1 VTTSVS
7 LPRTIAD
14 VFAPVVA
21 ADPDREALVTRSGRW
36 SYAELDRLASRA
48 AHALAALGVRPG
60 DRVAGALPNELDVIL
75 AFHGAMRIGAVWV
88 GLNRALAPPEKQF
101 LLDDSGTS
109 LLLCDAPTAEQLEPS
124 RGGGAVRV
132 LTVEE
137 GAGEWHDALAAAPDE
152 PFASDVDPFAPAG
165 IAYTSG
171 TTGYP
176 KGATH
181 SQHNLLVPGAMLGA
195 SRGWGP
201 SLRKGD
207 FLALTIL
214 NMQVL
219 TTLTTAQAGG
229 SAIVFDRNDPVG
241 VAEWIREERVTV
253 WNGPP
258 ALINSLAHDDA
269 VVPDDLATLEEVW
282 NGGGDCPEPVR
293 AAFEEKFGKPVLM
306 TYGLS
311 EAPTVVTIDDPDG
324 RHAVGGSGRP
334 LPHLEIRVLDDELC
348 VAPATTG
355 AYAGVYRPMLGYWN
369 RDEATAETLRDGV
382 LHTGDLGFVDDDGF
396 LHVRDRKS
404 LVIIRGGGNVYPAE
418 IERVLHER
426 PEIEACAVVGLPDE
440 RLGERVAVAVQLRE
454 GATVTEEAAEALLR
468 EHCVA
473 NLAKY
478 KVPERWLFVD
488 GFPRNSMGKI
498 QRRELPDLFTT

>member
-1 VTTSVS
+1 MSVA
-7 LPRTIAD
+7 LPRTIAEI
-14 VFAPVVA
+14 FTPVVEV
-21 ADPDREALVTRSGRW
+21 DPGREALVTRSGRW
-36 SYAELDRLASRA
+36 SYAELDRLSNQA
-48 AHALAALGVRPG
+48 AHALTALGVQPG
-60 DRVAGALPNELDVIL
+60 DRVAGALPNDLDVIL

-88 GLNRALAPPEKQF
+88 GINRALAPPEKQY

-109 LLLCDAPTAEQLEPS
+109 LLLCDAATADQVS
-124 RGGGAVRV
+124 GGSRV
-132 LTVEE
+132 LTVED
-137 GAGEWHDALAAAPDE
+137 GPGEWHDALAAASDE
-152 PFASDVDPFAPAG
+152 PFAVDVDPFAPAG

-201 SLRKGD
+201 ALRKGD

-229 SAIVFDRNDPVG
+229 SSIVFDRNDPVG
-241 VAEWIREERVTV
+241 VAEWIRDERVTV

-258 ALINSLAHDDA
+258 ALIHSLAHDDA
-269 VVPDDLATLEEVW
+269 VTSEHLATLHEVW

-293 AAFEEKFGKPVLM
+293 AAFEEKFGTPVLM

-311 EAPTVVTIDDPDG
+311 EAPTVVTIDDPEG

-334 LPHLEIRVLDDELC
+334 LPHLEIRVVDDELC

-355 AYAGVYRPMLGYWN
+355 EYAGVYRPMLGYWN
-369 RDEATAETLRDGV
+369 RDDATKETLRDGV

-440 RLGERVAVAVQLRE
+440 RLGERVAVAVQLRD
-454 GATVTEEAAEALLR
+454 GVTVTETAAEELLR
-468 EHCVA
+468 QHCLA

-498 QRRELPDLFTT
+498 QRRDLPALFT

>member
-1 VTTSVS
+1 MSGVAAPVS

-36 SYAELDRLASRA
+36 SYAELDRLANQA
-48 AHALAALGVRPG
+48 AHALAALGVQAG
-60 DRVAGALPNELDVIL
+60 DRVAGGLPNDLDVIL
-75 AFHGAMRIGAVWV
+75 AFHGSMRIGAVWV
-88 GLNRALAPPEKQF
+88 GINRALAPPEKQF

-109 LLLCDAPTAEQLEPS
+109 LLLCDAATAEQLTGS
-124 RGGGAVRV
+124 GTRA
-132 LTVEE
+132 LTVED
-137 GAGEWHDALAAAPDE
+137 APGEWHDALAAAPDE
-152 PFASDVDPFAPAG
+152 PFGRDIDPFAPAG

-195 SRGWGP
+195 SRGWGRA
-201 SLRKGD
+201 LRKGD

-229 SAIVFDRNDPVG
+229 SSIVFDRNDPVG
-241 VAEWIREERVTV
+241 VAEWIRTERVTV

-258 ALINSLAHDDA
+258 ALIHSLAHDDA
-269 VVPDDLATLEEVW
+269 VVADDLASLDEVW

-293 AAFEEKFGKPVLM
+293 AAFEKKFGKPVLM

-324 RHAVGGSGRP
+324 THAVGGSGRP
-334 LPHLEIRVLDDELC
+334 LPHLEIHVVDDELC

-369 RDEATAETLRDGV
+369 RDGATAETLLDGM

-418 IERVLHER
+418 IERVLHEL

-440 RLGERVAVAVQLRE
+440 RLGERVAIAVQLCA
-454 GATVTEEAAEALLR
+454 GAAVTEAELR
-468 EHCVA
+468 AHCEA

-478 KVPERWLFVD
+478 KIPERWLFVD
-488 GFPRNSMGKI
+488 DFPRNSMGKI
-498 QRRELPDLFTT
+498 QRRDLPALFTP

>member
-1 VTTSVS
+1 MSSAAS
-7 LPRTIAD
+7 LPRTVAE

-36 SYAELDRLASRA
+36 SYAELHRLADRA
-48 AHALAALGVRPG
+48 AHALAVLGVRAG
-60 DRVAGALPNELDVIL
+60 DRVAGALPNDLDVIL
-75 AFHGAMRIGAVWV
+75 AFHGAMRLGAVWV
-88 GLNRALAPPEKQF
+88 GINRALAPPEKQF

-109 LLLCDAPTAEQLEPS
+109 LLLCDAPTAEQVS
-124 RGGGAVRV
+124 GSAARV
-132 LTVEE
+132 VTIDETQP
-137 GAGEWHDALAAAPDE
+137 GDWHAALDA
-152 PFASDVDPFAPAG
+152 ASDAPYVVDLDPFAAAG

-219 TTLTTAQAGG
+219 TTLATAQAGG
-229 SAIVFDRNDPVG
+229 CAVVFDRNDPVG
-241 VAEWIREERVTV
+241 VAEWIRRERVTV

-258 ALINSLAHDDA
+258 ALIHSLAHDDA
-269 VVPDDLATLEEVW
+269 VAPDDLASLDEVW

-334 LPHLEIRVLDDELC
+334 LPHLEIHVVDDELC

-355 AYAGVYRPMLGYWN
+355 DYAGVYRPMLGYWN
-369 RDEATAETLRDGV
+369 RDEATAETLRDGL
-382 LHTGDLGFVDDDGF
+382 LHTGDVGFVDDDGF

-426 PEIEACAVVGLPDE
+426 DEVEACAVVGLPDE
-440 RLGERVAVAVQLRE
+440 RLGERVAVAVQLRD
-454 GATVTEEAAEALLR
+454 GANVTEDELR
-468 EHCVA
+468 EHCLV

-488 GFPRNSMGKI
+488 AFPRNAMGKI
-498 QRRELPDLFTT
+498 QRRDLPALFA

>member
-1 VTTSVS
+1 V
-7 LPRTIAD
+7 
-14 VFAPVVA
+14 
-21 ADPDREALVTRSGRW
+21 
-36 SYAELDRLASRA
+36 RA
-48 AHALAALGVRPG
+48 G

-75 AFHGAMRIGAVWV
+75 AFHGAMRLGAVWV
-88 GLNRALAPPEKQF
+88 GINRALAPPEKQF

-109 LLLCDAPTAEQLEPS
+109 LLLCDTPTAEQVA
-124 RGGGAVRV
+124 GGATRV
-132 LTVEE
+132 LTVED
-137 GAGEWHDALAAAPDE
+137 GPGEWRDALAAASDE
-152 PFASDVDPFAPAG
+152 PFANEVDPHAPAG

-195 SRGWGP
+195 SRGWDAT
-201 SLRKGD
+201 LRKGD

-229 SAIVFDRNDPVG
+229 SCIVFDRNDPVG
-241 VAEWIREERVTV
+241 VAEWIRDERVTV

-258 ALINSLAHDDA
+258 ALIHSLAHDDA
-269 VVPDDLATLEEVW
+269 VAPEDLATLAEVW

-334 LPHLEIRVLDDELC
+334 LPHLEIRVVDDELC

-355 AYAGVYRPMLGYWN
+355 EYAGVYRPMLGYWH
-369 RDEATAETLRDGV
+369 RDDATKDTLRDGV

-404 LVIIRGGGNVYPAE
+404 PVIIRGGGNVYPAE

-454 GATVTEEAAEALLR
+454 GATVTETAAEELLR
-468 EHCVA
+468 EHCLA

-498 QRRELPDLFTT
+498 QRRDLPALFA

>member
-1 VTTSVS
+1 MSGVASWS
-7 LPRTIAD
+7 RTVAA
-14 VFAPVVA
+14 VFDPVVA
-21 ADPDREALVTRSGRW
+21 TEPDREALVTRSGRW
-36 SYAELDRLASRA
+36 SYAELDRLADRA
-48 AHALAALGVRPG
+48 AHALVALGVRAG
-60 DRVAGALPNELDVIL
+60 DRVAGALPNDLDVIL
-75 AFHGAMRIGAVWV
+75 AFHGAMRLAAVWV

-101 LLDDSGTS
+101 LLDDSGAS
-109 LLLCDAPTAEQLEPS
+109 LLLCDAPTAEQVTAS
-124 RGGGAVRV
+124 TARV
-132 LTVEE
+132 VTIED
-137 GAGEWHDALAAAPDE
+137 GPGEWRDALAAAPDE
-152 PFASDVDPFAPAG
+152 PFSLDIDPFAPAG

-176 KGATH
+176 KGAVH

-214 NMQVL
+214 NVQVL
-219 TTLTTAQAGG
+219 TTLTTAQSGG
-229 SAIVFDRNDPVG
+229 CSIVFDRNDPVG
-241 VAEWIREERVTV
+241 VAEWIRRERVTV

-258 ALINSLAHDDA
+258 ALIHSLAHDDA
-269 VVPDDLATLEEVW
+269 VTPDDLATLDEVW

-293 AAFEEKFGKPVLM
+293 AAFEEKFGKPVMM

-311 EAPTVVTIDDPDG
+311 EAPTVVSIDDIDG
-324 RHAVGGSGRP
+324 SHAVGGSGRP
-334 LPHLEIRVLDDELC
+334 LPHLAIHVVDDELC
-348 VAPATTG
+348 IAPATTG
-355 AYAGVYRPMLGYWN
+355 VYTGVYHPMLGYWN
-369 RDEATAETLRDGV
+369 RDEATAETLRDGM
-382 LHTGDLGFVDDDGF
+382 LHTGDVGFVDDDGF

-426 PEIEACAVVGLPDE
+426 DEVEACAVVGLPDE
-440 RLGERVAVAVQLRE
+440 RLGERVAVAVQLRA
-454 GATVTEEAAEALLR
+454 GASISEDELR
-468 EHCVA
+468 EHCLA

-488 GFPRNSMGKI
+488 GFPRNAMGKI
-498 QRRELPDLFTT
+498 QRRDLPALFTP

>member
-1 VTTSVS
+1 MTVS
-7 LPRTIAD
+7 LPRTVAD
-14 VFAPVVA
+14 VFAPIVA
-21 ADPDREALVTRSGRW
+21 REPDREALVTRSGRW
-36 SYAELDRLASRA
+36 SYAELDRMADRA
-48 AHALAALGVRPG
+48 AHALVALGVGPG
-60 DRVAGALPNELDVIL
+60 DRIAGALPNDLDVIL
-75 AFHGAMRIGAVWV
+75 AFHGAMRIGAIWV
-88 GLNRALAPPEKQF
+88 GINRALARPEKQF

-109 LLLCDAPTAEQLEPS
+109 LLLCDAATAEQV
-124 RGGGAVRV
+124 GGGAARV
-132 LTVEE
+132 LTVDD
-137 GAGEWHDALAAAPDE
+137 GPGEWRDALATAPDE
-152 PFASDVDPFAPAG
+152 PFVGAVDPLAPAG

-181 SQHNLLVPGAMLGA
+181 SQHNLLVPGAVLAA
-195 SRGWGP
+195 SRGWDR

-229 SAIVFDRNDPVG
+229 CSIVFDRNDPVG
-241 VAEWIREERVTV
+241 VAEWIRDERVTV

-258 ALINSLAHDDA
+258 ALIHSLAHDDA
-269 VVPDDLATLEEVW
+269 VAPDDLATLAEVW

-324 RHAVGGSGRP
+324 THAVGGSGRP
-334 LPHLEIRVLDDELC
+334 LPHLEIQVIDDELC

-355 AYAGVYRPMLGYWN
+355 EYAGVYRPMLGYWN
-369 RDEATAETLRDGV
+369 RDEATNETLRDGV

-426 PEIEACAVVGLPDE
+426 PEVEACAVVGLPDE
-440 RLGERVAVAVQLRE
+440 RLGERVAVAVQLRD
-454 GATVTEEAAEALLR
+454 GATVTETAAEELLR
-468 EHCVA
+468 EHCLA
-473 NLAKY
+473 NLARY

-498 QRRELPDLFTT
+498 QRRELPALFT

>member
-1 VTTSVS
+1 VRAPVI
-7 LPRTIAD
+7 LPRTIAE

-21 ADPDREALVTRSGRW
+21 VDPDREALVTRSGRW
-36 SYAELDRLASRA
+36 SYSELDRLASKA
-48 AHALAALGVRPG
+48 AHALASLGVQPG
-60 DRVAGALPNELDVIL
+60 DRVAGGLPNDVDVIL
-75 AFHGAMRIGAVWV
+75 AFHGAMRLGAVWV
-88 GLNRALAPPEKQF
+88 GINRALAPPEKQY

-109 LLLCDAPTAEQLEPS
+109 LLLCDAATAEQVS
-124 RGGGAVRV
+124 GASCRV
-132 LTVEE
+132 LTVED
-137 GAGEWHDALAAAPDE
+137 GPGEWHDALGEGSDE
-152 PFASDVDPFAPAG
+152 PFVGDVDPYAPAG

-195 SRGWGP
+195 SRGWGAT
-201 SLRKGD
+201 LRKGD

-241 VAEWIREERVTV
+241 VAEWIRDERVTV

-258 ALINSLAHDDA
+258 ALIHSLAHDDG
-269 VVPDDLATLEEVW
+269 VSRDHLATLDEVW

-324 RHAVGGSGRP
+324 GHAVGGSGRP
-334 LPHLEIRVLDDELC
+334 LPHLEIQVLDDELC

-440 RLGERVAVAVQLRE
+440 RLGERVAIAVQLRD
-454 GATVTEEAAEALLR
+454 GATVTEDELR
-468 EHCVA
+468 EHCLA
-473 NLAKY
+473 NLARY

-498 QRRELPDLFTT
+498 QRRDLPAMFS

>member
-1 VTTSVS
+1 MSGVASWS
-7 LPRTIAD
+7 RTVAA
-14 VFAPVVA
+14 VFDPVVA
-21 ADPDREALVTRSGRW
+21 AAPDREALVTRSGRW
-36 SYAELDRLASRA
+36 SYAELDRLADRA
-48 AHALAALGVRPG
+48 AHALAALGVRAG
-60 DRVAGALPNELDVIL
+60 DRVAGALPNDLDVIL
-75 AFHGAMRIGAVWV
+75 AFHGAMRLGAVWV

-101 LLDDSGTS
+101 LLDDSGAS
-109 LLLCDAPTAEQLEPS
+109 LLLCDAPTAEQVTAS
-124 RGGGAVRV
+124 TARV
-132 LTVEE
+132 VTIED
-137 GAGEWHDALAAAPDE
+137 GPGEWRDALAAAPDD
-152 PFASDVDPFAPAG
+152 PFSRDVDPFAPAG

-176 KGATH
+176 KGAVH

-229 SAIVFDRNDPVG
+229 CSIVFDRNDPVG
-241 VAEWIREERVTV
+241 VAEWIRRERVTV

-258 ALINSLAHDDA
+258 ALIHSLAHDDA
-269 VVPDDLATLEEVW
+269 VAPDDMATLEEVW

-293 AAFEEKFGKPVLM
+293 AAFEEKFGKPVMM

-311 EAPTVVTIDDPDG
+311 EAPTVVSIDDIDG
-324 RHAVGGSGRP
+324 SHAVGGSGRP
-334 LPHLEIRVLDDELC
+334 LPHLAIHVVDDELC
-348 VAPATTG
+348 ISPATTG
-355 AYAGVYRPMLGYWN
+355 EYAGVYHPMLGYWN
-369 RDEATAETLRDGV
+369 RDEATAETLRDGM
-382 LHTGDLGFVDDDGF
+382 LHTGDVGFVDDDGF

-426 PEIEACAVVGLPDE
+426 DEVEACAVVGLPDE

-454 GATVTEEAAEALLR
+454 GASITEDELR
-468 EHCVA
+468 EHCLA

-488 GFPRNSMGKI
+488 AFPRNSMGKI
-498 QRRELPDLFTT
+498 QRRDLPALFT

>member
-1 VTTSVS
+1 M
-7 LPRTIAD
+7 PRTVAE
-14 VFAPVVA
+14 VFAGVLA

-36 SYAELDRLASRA
+36 SYAELDRLAGRA
-48 AHALAALGVRPG
+48 AHALTALGVRPG
-60 DRVAGALPNELDVIL
+60 DRVAGALPNDVDVIL
-75 AFHGAMRIGAVWV
+75 AFHGTMRLGAVWV
-88 GLNRALAPPEKQF
+88 GINRALAPPEKQF
-101 LLDDSGTS
+101 LLDDSGAS
-109 LLLCDAPTAEQLEPS
+109 LLLCDAATAEQVAAAET
-124 RGGGAVRV
+124 RV
-132 LTVEE
+132 IIVDD
-137 GAGEWHDALAAAPDE
+137 GAGEWHDALAATRED
-152 PFASDVDPFAPAG
+152 PFVSEVDPHAPAG

-181 SQHNLLVPGAMLGA
+181 SQHNLLVPGAVLGA

-219 TTLTTAQAGG
+219 TTVTTAQAGG
-229 SAIVFDRNDPVG
+229 CSIVFDRNDPVG
-241 VAEWIREERVTV
+241 VAEWIRAERVTV

-258 ALINSLAHDDA
+258 ALIHSLAHDDA
-269 VVPDDLATLEEVW
+269 VSRDDLATLEEVW

-311 EAPTVVTIDDPDG
+311 EAPTVVSIDDPDG
-324 RHAVGGSGRP
+324 THATGGSGRP
-334 LPHLEIRVLDDELC
+334 LPHVEIHVVDDELC
-348 VAPATTG
+348 VAPSTTG
-355 AYAGVYRPMLGYWN
+355 EYAGVYRPMLGYWN
-369 RDEATAETLRDGV
+369 RDDATADTLRDGM

-440 RLGERVAVAVQLRE
+440 RLGERVAVAVQLRD
-454 GATVTEEAAEALLR
+454 GATVTEDDLR
-468 EHCVA
+468 EHCLA

-498 QRRELPDLFTT
+498 QRRDLAALFH

>member
-1 VTTSVS
+1 VTVPVA

-36 SYAELDRLASRA
+36 SYAELDRLCDRA
-48 AHALAALGVRPG
+48 AHALVALGVRPG
-60 DRVAGALPNELDVIL
+60 DRVAGGLPNDLDVIL
-75 AFHGAMRIGAVWV
+75 AFHGAMRLGAVWV
-88 GLNRALAPPEKQF
+88 GINRALAPPEKQF

-109 LLLCDAPTAEQLEPS
+109 LLLCDAATAEQVT
-124 RGGGAVRV
+124 GGGIRV
-132 LTVEE
+132 LAVED
-137 GAGEWHDALAAAPDE
+137 GLGEWRDALTAAPD
-152 PFASDVDPFAPAG
+152 DPFERDLDPLAPAG

-229 SAIVFDRNDPVG
+229 CAVVFDRNDPVG

-258 ALINSLAHDDA
+258 ALIHSLAFDDA
-269 VVPDDLATLEEVW
+269 VVPGDLATLDEVW

-293 AAFEEKFGKPVLM
+293 TAFEEKFGKPVLM

-324 RHAVGGSGRP
+324 THAVGGSGRP
-334 LPHLEIRVLDDELC
+334 LPHLGIQVIDDELC
-348 VAPATTG
+348 VAPMSTG
-355 AYAGVYRPMLGYWN
+355 EYAGVYRPMLGYWN
-369 RDEATAETLRDGV
+369 RDDATAETLRDGV

-426 PEIEACAVVGLPDE
+426 PEVEACAVVGLPDE

-454 GATVTEEAAEALLR
+454 GATVTEDELR
-468 EHCVA
+468 AHCLA

-488 GFPRNSMGKI
+488 GFPRNTMGKI
-498 QRRELPDLFTT
+498 QRRDLADLFT

>member
-1 VTTSVS
+1 VSVS
-7 LPRTIAD
+7 LPRTVAD
-14 VFAPVVA
+14 VFARVLAV
-21 ADPDREALVTRSGRW
+21 DPDREALVTRSGRW
-36 SYAELDRLASRA
+36 SYAELDALASRA
-48 AHALAALGVRPG
+48 AHALTALGVQPG

-88 GLNRALAPPEKQF
+88 GINRALAPPEKQF

-109 LLLCDAPTAEQLEPS
+109 LLLCDTATAEQVD
-124 RGGGAVRV
+124 GGSARV
-132 LTVEE
+132 LTVED
-137 GAGEWHDALAAAPDE
+137 GPGEWHDALAAAPHD
-152 PFASDVDPFAPAG
+152 PFAADVDPYAPAG

-181 SQHNLLVPGAMLGA
+181 SQHNLLMPGAMLGA

-219 TTLTTAQAGG
+219 TTLTSAQAGG
-229 SAIVFDRNDPVG
+229 SAIIFDRNDPVG

-258 ALINSLAHDDA
+258 ALIHSLAHDDA
-269 VVPDDLATLEEVW
+269 VAPDDLASLDEVW

-293 AAFEEKFGKPVLM
+293 VAFEEKFGKPVLM

-324 RHAVGGSGRP
+324 KHAVGGSGRP
-334 LPHLEIRVLDDELC
+334 LPHLEIRVVDDELC
-348 VAPATTG
+348 VAAATTG
-355 AYAGVYRPMLGYWN
+355 EYAGVYRPMLGYWN
-369 RDEATAETLRDGV
+369 RDEATAETLRDGI

-440 RLGERVAVAVQLRE
+440 RLGERVAVAVQLRD
-454 GATVTEEAAEALLR
+454 GATATEDELR
-468 EHCVA
+468 EHCLA

-488 GFPRNSMGKI
+488 SFPRNSMGKI
-498 QRRELPDLFTT
+498 QRRDLAELFTP

>member
-1 VTTSVS
+1 VSPAFS
-7 LPRTIAD
+7 LPRSIAE

-21 ADPDREALVTRSGRW
+21 TDPDREALATRSGRW

-48 AHALAALGVRPG
+48 AHALVALGVQPG
-60 DRVAGALPNELDVIL
+60 DRVAGALPNDLDVIL

-88 GLNRALAPPEKQF
+88 GINRAFVAPEKQF
-101 LLDDSGTS
+101 LLDDSGAS
-109 LLLCDAPTAEQLEPS
+109 LLLCDAPTAEQLRS
-124 RGGGAVRV
+124 AGVGGARV
-132 LTVEE
+132 VTVDD
-137 GAGEWHDALAAAPDE
+137 GPGEWHDSLTAAPDD
-152 PFASDVDPFAPAG
+152 PFVADVDPFAPAG
-165 IAYTSG
+165 LAYTSG

-229 SAIVFDRNDPVG
+229 TALIFDRNDPVS
-241 VAEWIREERVTV
+241 VAGWIRDEGITV

-258 ALINSLAHDDA
+258 ALIHSLAYDDA
-269 VVPDDLATLEEVW
+269 VSPDDLASLDEVW

-293 AAFEEKFGKPVLM
+293 AAFEEKFGKSVLM

-334 LPHLEIRVLDDELC
+334 LPHLEIRVVDEELC

-355 AYAGVYRPMLGYWN
+355 EYAGVYRPMLGYWN
-369 RDEATAETLRDGV
+369 RDDATAETLRDGV
-382 LHTGDLGFVDDDGF
+382 LHTGDLGVVDDDGF
-396 LHVRDRKS
+396 VHVRDRKS

-454 GATVTEEAAEALLR
+454 GATVTEDELR
-468 EHCVA
+468 EHCLA

-498 QRRELPDLFTT
+498 QRRDLPELFT

>member
-1 VTTSVS
+1 VSRASASVS
-7 LPRTIAD
+7 LPRTVAD

-21 ADPDREALVTRSGRW
+21 TDPDREALVTRSGRW
-36 SYAELDRLASRA
+36 SYAELDRLADRA
-48 AHALAALGVRPG
+48 AHALAALGVAPG
-60 DRVAGALPNELDVIL
+60 DRVAGGLPNDLDVIL
-75 AFHGAMRIGAVWV
+75 AFHGTMRLGAVWV
-88 GLNRALAPPEKQF
+88 GINRALAPPEKQY

-109 LLLCDAPTAEQLEPS
+109 LLLCDPATAEQVS
-124 RGGGAVRV
+124 GGAARV
-132 LTVEE
+132 IAVDDE
-137 GAGEWHDALAAAPDE
+137 GGEWHDALAGASDE
-152 PFASDVDPFAPAG
+152 PFANDVDPFAPAG

-181 SQHNLLVPGAMLGA
+181 SQHNLLVPGAMLSA

-229 SAIVFDRNDPVG
+229 CAIVFDRTDPAG
-241 VAEWIREERVTV
+241 VAEWIRDERVTV

-258 ALINSLAHDDA
+258 ALIHSLAHDDA
-269 VVPDDLATLEEVW
+269 VAPDDLAPLDEVW

-293 AAFEEKFGKPVLM
+293 EAFEEKFGKPVLM

-324 RHAVGGSGRP
+324 THAVGGSGRP
-334 LPHLEIRVLDDELC
+334 LPHLEIHVVDDELC
-348 VAPATTG
+348 VAPARSG
-355 AYAGVYRPMLGYWN
+355 EYAGVYRPMLGYWN
-369 RDEATAETLRDGV
+369 RDEATTETLRDGI
-382 LHTGDLGFVDDDGF
+382 LHTGDIGFVDDDGF
-396 LHVRDRKS
+396 VHVRDRLS

-440 RLGERVAVAVQLRE
+440 RLGERVAVAIQLRE
-454 GATVTEEAAEALLR
+454 GATVTEDDLR
-468 EHCVA
+468 EHCLA

-488 GFPRNSMGKI
+488 AFPRNTMGKI
-498 QRRELPDLFTT
+498 QRRDLPALFSA

>member
-1 VTTSVS
+1 VTVS

-21 ADPDREALVTRSGRW
+21 TDPDREALVTRSGRW
-36 SYAELDRLASRA
+36 SYAELDRLAGNA
-48 AHALAALGVRPG
+48 AHALVALGVAPG
-60 DRVAGALPNELDVIL
+60 DRIAGALPNDLDVIL
-75 AFHGAMRIGAVWV
+75 AFHGAMRLGAVWV
-88 GLNRALAPPEKQF
+88 GINRALAPPEKQF
-101 LLDDSGTS
+101 LLEDSGAS
-109 LLLCDAPTAEQLEPS
+109 LLLCDAATAEQV
-124 RGGGAVRV
+124 GGGSTRV
-132 LTVEE
+132 LTVED
-137 GAGEWHDALAAAPDE
+137 GSGEWRGALAAAPDDRFE
-152 PFASDVDPFAPAG
+152 RHVDPFAPAG

-181 SQHNLLVPGAMLGA
+181 SQHNMLVPGAVLGA

-229 SAIVFDRNDPVG
+229 CAIVFDRNDPVG
-241 VAEWIREERVTV
+241 VAEWIRDERVTV

-258 ALINSLAHDDA
+258 ALIHSLAHDDA
-269 VVPDDLATLEEVW
+269 VAPADLATLAEVW

-293 AAFEEKFGKPVLM
+293 AAFGEKFGKPVLM

-324 RHAVGGSGRP
+324 THAAGGSGRP
-334 LPHLEIRVLDDELC
+334 LPHLEIHVLDDELC
-348 VAPATTG
+348 VAAATTG
-355 AYAGVYRPMLGYWN
+355 EYAGVYRPMLGYWN
-369 RDEATAETLRDGV
+369 RDDATKDTLRDGV

-426 PEIEACAVVGLPDE
+426 PDVEACAVVGLPDE
-440 RLGERVAVAVQLRE
+440 RLGERVAVAVQLRA
-454 GATVTEEAAEALLR
+454 GAAVSENELR
-468 EHCVA
+468 EHCLA

-478 KVPERWLFVD
+478 KVPERWLLVD

-498 QRRELPDLFTT
+498 QRRDLPALFD

>member
-1 VTTSVS
+1 M
-7 LPRTIAD
+7 PRTVAD
-14 VFAPVVA
+14 VFAAVVA
-21 ADPDREALVTRSGRW
+21 TDPDREALVTRSGRW
-36 SYAELDRLASRA
+36 SYAELDRLCGRA
-48 AHALAALGVRPG
+48 AHALAALGVRAG
-60 DRVAGALPNELDVIL
+60 DRVAGGLPNDLDVVL
-75 AFHGAMRIGAVWV
+75 AFHGAMRLGAVWV
-88 GLNRALAPPEKQF
+88 GINRALAPPEKQY

-109 LLLCDAPTAEQLEPS
+109 LLLCDAATAEQVGE
-124 RGGGAVRV
+124 GGRRVIAV
-132 LTVEE
+132 ED
-137 GAGEWHDALAAAPDE
+137 GSGEWHDALAEAPDE
-152 PFASDVDPFAPAG
+152 PFVSDVDPFAPAG

-201 SLRKGD
+201 TLRKGD

-229 SAIVFDRNDPVG
+229 CAIVFDRNDPAG
-241 VAEWIREERVTV
+241 VAEWIRQERVTV

-258 ALINSLAHDDA
+258 ALVHSLAHDDA
-269 VVPDDLATLEEVW
+269 VAPDDLASLDEVW

-334 LPHLEIRVLDDELC
+334 LPHLEVRVVDDELC
-348 VAPATTG
+348 VAPATSG

-369 RDEATAETLRDGV
+369 RDEATADTLRDGV

-396 LHVRDRKS
+396 VHVRDRKS

-426 PEIEACAVVGLPDE
+426 PEVEACAVVGLPDE
-440 RLGERVAVAVQLRE
+440 RLGERVAVALQLR
-454 GATVTEEAAEALLR
+454 
-468 EHCVA
+468 
-473 NLAKY
+473 
-478 KVPERWLFVD
+478 D
-488 GFPRNSMGKI
+488 
-498 QRRELPDLFTT
+498 

>member
-1 VTTSVS
+1 M
-7 LPRTIAD
+7 PRTVAN
-14 VFAPVVA
+14 VFAAVVA
-21 ADPDREALVTRSGRW
+21 TDPDREALITRSGRW
-36 SYAELDRLASRA
+36 SYAELDRLCGRA
-48 AHALAALGVRPG
+48 AHALAALGVRAG
-60 DRVAGALPNELDVIL
+60 DRVAGALPNDLDVVL
-75 AFHGAMRIGAVWV
+75 AFHGAMRLGAVWV
-88 GLNRALAPPEKQF
+88 GINRALAPPEKQY
-101 LLDDSGTS
+101 LLDDSGTA
-109 LLLCDAPTAEQLEPS
+109 LLLCDAATAEQV
-124 RGGGAVRV
+124 GGSGTRV
-132 LTVEE
+132 IAVEE
-137 GAGEWHDALAAAPDE
+137 GANEWHDALEAAPDA
-152 PFASDVDPFAPAG
+152 PFVSDVDPFAPAG

-181 SQHNLLVPGAMLGA
+181 SQHNLLVPGAVLAA
-195 SRGWGP
+195 SRGWDR

-229 SAIVFDRNDPVG
+229 CSIVFDRNDPVG
-241 VAEWIREERVTV
+241 VAEWIRRDRVTV

-258 ALINSLAHDDA
+258 ALVHSLAHDEA
-269 VVPDDLATLEEVW
+269 VTPDDLATLAEVW

-293 AAFEEKFGKPVLM
+293 AAFEETFGKPVLM

-324 RHAVGGSGRP
+324 RHAIGGSGRP
-334 LPHLEIRVLDDELC
+334 LPHLEIRVVDDELC
-348 VAPATTG
+348 VAPASTG
-355 AYAGVYRPMLGYWN
+355 AYTGVYRPMLGYWN

-396 LHVRDRKS
+396 VHVRDRLS

-440 RLGERVAVAVQLRE
+440 RLGERVAVAVQLRD
-454 GATVTEEAAEALLR
+454 GATVTEDELR
-468 EHCVA
+468 EHCLA

-488 GFPRNSMGKI
+488 DFPRNTMGKI
-498 QRRELPDLFTT
+498 QRRDLPALFR

>member
-1 VTTSVS
+1 VTQAVT

-21 ADPDREALVTRSGRW
+21 VDPGREALVTRSGRW

-48 AHALAALGVRPG
+48 AHALVALGVRPG

-88 GLNRALAPPEKQF
+88 GLNRALAPPEKQY

-109 LLLCDAPTAEQLEPS
+109 VLLCDAPTADQVS
-124 RGGGAVRV
+124 GGATRV
-132 LTVEE
+132 LTVED
-137 GAGEWHDALAAAPDE
+137 GPGEWRDALGAAPGE
-152 PFASDVDPFAPAG
+152 PFVGEVDPFAPAG

-171 TTGYP
+171 TTGHP

-258 ALINSLAHDDA
+258 ALIHSLAHDDA
-269 VVPDDLATLEEVW
+269 VAPSDLATLDEVW

-348 VAPATTG
+348 VAAATTG
-355 AYAGVYRPMLGYWN
+355 EHAGLYRPMLGYWN
-369 RDEATAETLRDGV
+369 RDDATADALRDGV

-418 IERVLHER
+418 IERVRHER
-426 PEIEACAVVGLPDE
+426 PEIEACAVVGLADE
-440 RLGERVAVAVQLRE
+440 RLGERVAVAVQLRDGE
-454 GATVTEEAAEALLR
+454 TVTEDELR
-468 EHCVA
+468 AHCLA

-498 QRRELPDLFTT
+498 QRRDLAALFA

>member
-1 VTTSVS
+1 VSVA
-7 LPRTIAD
+7 LPRTIAE

-21 ADPDREALVTRSGRW
+21 TDPDREALVTRSGRW
-36 SYAELDRLASRA
+36 SYAELDRLAARA
-48 AHALAALGVRPG
+48 AHALVALGVRPG
-60 DRVAGALPNELDVIL
+60 DRVAGALPNDLDVIL
-75 AFHGAMRIGAVWV
+75 AFHGAMRVGAVWV
-88 GLNRALAPPEKQF
+88 GINRALAPPEKQF

-109 LLLCDAPTAEQLEPS
+109 LLLCDTATAEQVA
-124 RGGGAVRV
+124 GGSTRV
-132 LTVEE
+132 LTVED
-137 GAGEWHDALAAAPDE
+137 GTGEWRDALAAAPDD
-152 PFASDVDPFAPAG
+152 PFESTVDPDAPAG

-181 SQHNLLVPGAMLGA
+181 SQHNLLVPGAMLAA
-195 SRGWGP
+195 SRGWGS

-229 SAIVFDRNDPVG
+229 TAIVFDRNDPAG
-241 VAEWIREERVTV
+241 VAEWIRNERVTV

-258 ALINSLAHDDA
+258 ALIHSLAHDDA
-269 VVPDDLATLEEVW
+269 VAPDDLASLDEVW

-324 RHAVGGSGRP
+324 RHAIGGSGRP
-334 LPHLEIRVLDDELC
+334 LPHLEIRVIDDELC
-348 VAPATTG
+348 VAPATSG
-355 AYAGVYRPMLGYWN
+355 DYVGVYHPMLGYWN
-369 RDEATAETLRDGV
+369 RDDATKETLRDGV

-440 RLGERVAVAVQLRE
+440 RLGERVAVAIQLRE
-454 GATVTEEAAEALLR
+454 GATVTEDELR
-468 EHCVA
+468 EHCSA

-498 QRRELPDLFTT
+498 QRRELPDLFT

>member
-1 VTTSVS
+1 VSRAFS
-7 LPRTIAD
+7 LPRTVAE

-21 ADPDREALVTRSGRW
+21 TDPDREALVTRSGRW

-48 AHALAALGVRPG
+48 AHALVALGVRSG
-60 DRVAGALPNELDVIL
+60 DRVAGALPNDLDVIL

-88 GLNRALAPPEKQF
+88 GINRAFVAPEKQF
-101 LLDDSGTS
+101 LLDDSGAS
-109 LLLCDAPTAEQLEPS
+109 LLLCDAPTAEQLRS
-124 RGGGAVRV
+124 AGAGRTRV
-132 LTVEE
+132 VTVED
-137 GAGEWHDALAAAPDE
+137 GPGEWHDALAAAPDDAFE
-152 PFASDVDPFAPAG
+152 ADVDPFAPAG
-165 IAYTSG
+165 LAYTSG

-229 SAIVFDRNDPVG
+229 SALIFDRNDPVS
-241 VAEWIREERVTV
+241 VAGWIRDERVTV

-258 ALINSLAHDDA
+258 ALIHSLAYDDA
-269 VVPDDLATLEEVW
+269 VAPDDLASLDEVW

-334 LPHLEIRVLDDELC
+334 LPHLEIRVVDDELC
-348 VAPATTG
+348 VAAATTG
-355 AYAGVYRPMLGYWN
+355 EYAGVYRPMLGYWN
-369 RDEATAETLRDGV
+369 RDDATAETLRDGV
-382 LHTGDLGFVDDDGF
+382 LHTGDLGFVDEDGF
-396 LHVRDRKS
+396 VHVRDRKS

-426 PEIEACAVVGLPDE
+426 PEVEACAVVGLPDE

-454 GATVTEEAAEALLR
+454 GASVTEDELR
-468 EHCVA
+468 EHCLA

-488 GFPRNSMGKI
+488 TFPRNSMGKI
-498 QRRELPDLFTT
+498 QRRDLAELFT

>member
-1 VTTSVS
+1 MNRVAP

-21 ADPDREALVTRSGRW
+21 ADPGREALVTRSGRW
-36 SYAELDRLASRA
+36 SYTELDQLADRA
-48 AHALAALGVRPG
+48 AHALAALGVRAG
-60 DRVAGALPNELDVIL
+60 DRVAGGLPNDLDVIL
-75 AFHGAMRIGAVWV
+75 AFHGAMRLGAVWV
-88 GLNRALAPPEKQF
+88 GINRALAPPEKQY

-109 LLLCDAPTAEQLEPS
+109 LLLCDAATAAQVT
-124 RGGGAVRV
+124 GGATRV
-132 LTVEE
+132 LTVED
-137 GAGEWHDALAAAPDE
+137 GPGEWHDALAAAPDE

-181 SQHNLLVPGAMLGA
+181 SQHNLLVPGAVLGA
-195 SRGWGP
+195 SRGWGRT
-201 SLRKGD
+201 LRKGD

-219 TTLTTAQAGG
+219 TTLTSAQAGG
-229 SAIVFDRNDPVG
+229 SAIIFDRNDPVG
-241 VAEWIREERVTV
+241 VAEWIRDERVT
-253 WNGPP
+253 
-258 ALINSLAHDDA
+258 
-269 VVPDDLATLEEVW
+269 VW

-311 EAPTVVTIDDPDG
+311 EAPTVVSIDDPDG
-324 RHAVGGSGRP
+324 THAAGGSGRP
-334 LPHLEIRVLDDELC
+334 LPHLEIRVVDDEVC

-355 AYAGVYRPMLGYWN
+355 EYAGVYRSMLGYWN
-369 RDEATAETLRDGV
+369 RDEATAEALRDGI

-440 RLGERVAVAVQLRE
+440 RLGERVAVAVQLRA
-454 GATVTEEAAEALLR
+454 GAAVSEDELR
-468 EHCVA
+468 EFCLA

-498 QRRELPDLFTT
+498 QRRDLPALFTS

>member
-1 VTTSVS
+1 
-7 LPRTIAD
+7 LPRTVAD

-21 ADPDREALVTRSGRW
+21 TDPGREALVTRSGRW
-36 SYAELDRLASRA
+36 SYAELDRLANRA
-48 AHALAALGVRPG
+48 AHALAALGVHAG
-60 DRVAGALPNELDVIL
+60 DRVAGGLPNDLDVVL
-75 AFHGAMRIGAVWV
+75 AFHGAMRLGAVWV
-88 GLNRALAPPEKQF
+88 GINRALAPPEKRF

-109 LLLCDAPTAEQLEPS
+109 LLLCDAATAAQVGDADTRVVAVED
-124 RGGGAVRV
+124 GAN
-132 LTVEE
+132 
-137 GAGEWHDALAAAPDE
+137 EWHDALAAARDV
-152 PFASDVDPFAPAG
+152 PFPSDVDPLAPAG

-181 SQHNLLVPGAMLGA
+181 SQHTLLVPGAMLGA

-201 SLRKGD
+201 TLRKGD

-229 SAIVFDRNDPVG
+229 CAIVFDRNDPVG
-241 VAEWIREERVTV
+241 VAEWIRRERVTV

-258 ALINSLAHDDA
+258 ALVHSLAHDDA
-269 VVPDDLATLEEVW
+269 VAPGDLATLAEVW

-334 LPHLEIRVLDDELC
+334 LPHLEVRVVDDELC
-348 VAPATTG
+348 VAPATSG

-369 RDEATAETLRDGV
+369 RDEATADTLRDGV

-396 LHVRDRKS
+396 VHVRDRKS

-426 PEIEACAVVGLPDE
+426 PEVEACAVVGLPDE
-440 RLGERVAVAVQLRE
+440 RLGERVAVAVQLRD
-454 GATVTEEAAEALLR
+454 GASVTEDELR
-468 EHCVA
+468 QHCLA

-488 GFPRNSMGKI
+488 AFPRNTKGKI
-498 QRRELPDLFTT
+498 QRRDLPALFQ

>member
-1 VTTSVS
+1 VTS
-7 LPRTIAD
+7 LPRTVAD
-14 VFAPVVA
+14 LFTPVVET
-21 ADPDREALVTRSGRW
+21 DPSREALVTRSGRW
-36 SYAELDRLASRA
+36 SYAELDRLANRA
-48 AHALAALGVRPG
+48 AHALAALGVRSG
-60 DRVAGALPNELDVIL
+60 DRVAGALPNDLDVIL
-75 AFHGAMRIGAVWV
+75 AFHGAMRLGAVWV
-88 GLNRALAPPEKQF
+88 GINRALAPPEKQF
-101 LLDDSGTS
+101 LLDDSSTS
-109 LLLCDAPTAEQLEPS
+109 LLLCDAPVAEQVA
-124 RGGGAVRV
+124 GTAARV
-132 LTVEE
+132 LTVED
-137 GAGEWHDALAAAPDE
+137 GPGEWRDALDAAPDD
-152 PFASDVDPFAPAG
+152 PFAVDVDPFAPAG

-181 SQHNLLVPGAMLGA
+181 SQHNLLVPGAVLAA

-201 SLRKGD
+201 ALRKGD

-229 SAIVFDRNDPVG
+229 CAVIFDANDPVG
-241 VAEWIREERVTV
+241 IAQWIWDEKVTV

-258 ALINSLAHDDA
+258 ALIHSLAHDDG
-269 VVPDDLATLEEVW
+269 VVRDDLASLQEVW

-293 AAFEEKFGKPVLM
+293 AAFEAKFGKPVLM

-311 EAPTVVTIDDPDG
+311 EAPTVVSIDDRDG
-324 RHAVGGSGRP
+324 THAAGGSGRP
-334 LPHLEIRVLDDELC
+334 LPHLEIRVVDDELC
-348 VAPATTG
+348 VAPATSG
-355 AYAGVYRPMLGYWN
+355 DYAGLYRPMLGYWN
-369 RDEATAETLRDGV
+369 RDDATKDTLRDGV

-426 PEIEACAVVGLPDE
+426 PEVEACAVVGLPDE
-440 RLGERVAVAVQLRE
+440 RLGERVAVAVQLRA
-454 GATVTEEAAEALLR
+454 GATVTEEELR
-468 EHCVA
+468 AHCEA

-478 KVPERWLFVD
+478 KIPERWRFVD
-488 GFPRNSMGKI
+488 EFPRNSMGKI
-498 QRRELPDLFTT
+498 QRRDLPALFP